1 MNIESN
7 FNMILK
13 YKNSRATWVFEKKK
27 KHVVQKLL
35 YNGILFNKII

>member
-1 MNIESN
+1 MKFEGN

-13 YKNSRATWVFEKKK
+13 YKNSPATWAFEKK